1 MAHKDDGQEYLDPI
15 LTPGNLRKFV
25 ENLPG
30 KAKHQHSDYQYN
42 SDSDT
47 FEHEINELFTYTEVA
62 VQLQE
67 YRRSF
72 EKEFPANKAYQ
83 ITQLLDG
90 LEYEDQELRLQAGK
104 HVVYFALGC
113 FTTDPNETKQQRMD
127 RLLANCN
134 MLIVN
139 GAFLLF
145 FQKLQQSCNEYLVN
159 SQNNTVAVYTE
170 IDLYMTLLYLVLE
183 SQRHPSSS
191 ESSQK
196 FKHELVT
203 LEPNLTEFLLL
214 LTSKIRER
222 LPDRSFPT
230 RKTVLLLWKS
240 ILFMSGGL
248 ESIEFSAEKL
258 KASLGIPTKASVI
271 TKCTPQDV
279 LLFQQEITKKYP
291 GYAPPNLPLQ
301 EANFMT
307 IHASSSLATALGYS
321 NAIENVDLL
330 YHTLFPPKSLGNTT
344 KNKQQQQQQQ
354 HHLLQNYFPS
364 SPFVSPAFPLP
375 LSHAP
380 GSDVPHSIAEAG
392 NVYMANLHVSLSN
405 YQIIQERSKGIHHW
419 QNRYKQ
425 TDEKNA
431 ADDDDDHVQRWME
444 KLYVKMLPELQN
456 VIVVLLKLLL
466 TSVSPNTNNKRSSDS
481 SNSDASEKQDK
492 QTDSAEDAVTLEYL
506 EEVDTKR
513 NREVVS
519 KAISGLLLLL
529 LKWSKSSHVLKYEYI
544 SQLLADSGCMLLI
557 LKMIGL
563 QEVTDMVTAHTD
575 VPYYSFFDYNVNR
588 TATTDH
594 QHHCEKETTQYT
606 NRRNMYWSINFLRI
620 LQILTKHKPHR
631 IMLLVQY
638 KSAAILKRL
647 LKIAHPVLEQ
657 YVLKLLK
664 SQVPYLGRKWKSQNM
679 RIISAIY
686 LNCKTVLQDD
696 WICKISADED
706 VELGK
711 MEEQHLRIL
720 TRIYNGERYL
730 PSFLPPHD
738 EVYTETNSTP
748 SGPGFNG
755 FQSYDL
761 DESIDY
767 DCIDLEPEF
776 TDNYN
781 AWLEAEVFNIDVD
794 QEEEEDDKRP
804 TRAHLQLGSDTPI
817 PLTPYPVD
825 SIGPSFTPEELTFE
839 INKLYVQELNAEF
852 KPATPLTI
860 NSSNSNFKKP
870 DDAWDSPP
878 TPKKLTPLFRYDGNE
893 RSMTYLRPLS
903 SLQDE
908 EEQKDEQ
915 WQIQTQEE
923 LMSRLFRIEEK
934 ATEKWR
940 TTTAAVGD
948 RNNKHALYYF
958 EMFELFEQELYS
970 SSECSNT
977 ISSDEDYL
985 QDITSCDDDEGHPQR
1000 D

>member
-1 MAHKDDGQEYLDPI
+1 MTQKDNDQDYMDPI

-42 SDSDT
+42 SDSDI
-47 FEHEINELFTYTEVA
+47 FEHEINEFFTYTEVA

-72 EKEFPANKAYQ
+72 EKEFPKKKAYQ

-90 LEYEDQELRLQAGK
+90 LEYEDQELRLQTCK

-127 RLLANCN
+127 RLLANCGT
-134 MLIVN
+134 LISN

-145 FQKLQQSCNEYLVN
+145 FQKLQLSCNEYLIN
-159 SQNNTVAVYTE
+159 SQKNTVAIYTE

-183 SQRHPSSS
+183 SQRHQPSSA
-191 ESSQK
+191 SSQK
-196 FKHELVT
+196 FKQELVT
-203 LEPNLTEFLLL
+203 LEPNLTEFLFL
-214 LTSKIRER
+214 LTSKLRDR
-222 LPDRSFPT
+222 LPDKSFPT

-240 ILFMSGGL
+240 TLFISGGL
-248 ESIEFSAEKL
+248 KSIKSSAEKL
-258 KASLGIPTKASVI
+258 KSSLGIPTRASVT

-279 LLFQQEITKKYP
+279 LLFQQEIAKKYP
-291 GYAPPNLPLQ
+291 GYTPPNLPLQ
-301 EANFMT
+301 EANPMT
-307 IHASSSLATALGYS
+307 VRASPSLATALGYS
-321 NAIENVDLL
+321 NAIEHTDLL
-330 YHTLFPPKSLGNTT
+330 YHTLFPPKSLTNAT
-344 KNKQQQQQQQ
+344 KSKQQQQN
-354 HHLLQNYFPS
+354 HLLQNYFPS
-364 SPFVSPAFPLP
+364 SPYVSPAFPLP
-375 LSHAP
+375 LSHTP
-380 GSDVPHSIAEAG
+380 GSDVPHSISEAG
-392 NVYMANLHVSLSN
+392 NVCMTNLHVSLSN

-419 QNRYKQ
+419 QNRYKP
-425 TDEKNA
+425 TEDKDSI
-431 ADDDDDHVQRWME
+431 DDDDDLQRWLE
-444 KLYVKMLPELQN
+444 GLYAKMLPELQN
-456 VIVVLLKLLL
+456 IIVVLLKLLL
-466 TSVSPNTNNKRSSDS
+466 TSVSPSTNSKYNVESSSSDS
-481 SNSDASEKQDK
+481 SEKEDK
-492 QTDSAEDAVTLEYL
+492 VTDGSEDAVTLEYL

-513 NREVVS
+513 SREVMS

-557 LKMIGL
+557 LKIIGL

-575 VPYYSFFDYNVNR
+575 VPYYSFFDYNINR
-588 TATTDH
+588 MATTDH
-594 QHHCEKETTQYT
+594 HEANEKEVALHT

-620 LQILTKHKPHR
+620 LQMLTKHKPHR

-679 RIISAIY
+679 RVISAIY

-696 WICKISADED
+696 WICKTSADDD

-720 TRIYNGERYL
+720 TRIYNGERYI

-738 EVYTETNSTP
+738 EVYTDTNNTP

-755 FQSYDL
+755 FQNYDL
-761 DESIDY
+761 DASIDY

-776 TDNYN
+776 INNYST
-781 AWLEAEVFNIDVD
+781 WLETEVFNTDDD
-794 QEEEEDDKRP
+794 QEKYGENP
-804 TRAHLQLGSDTPI
+804 SVHLQLGSDTPI
-817 PLTPYPVD
+817 PSTPYPI
-825 SIGPSFTPEELTFE
+825 SSNSHHFTPEELTFE
-839 INKLYVQELNAEF
+839 INKLYVQELNAEL

-860 NSSNSNFKKP
+860 NSNSDVKKS
-870 DDAWDSPP
+870 DEAWDSPP

-893 RSMTYLRPLS
+893 RSMTYLRPS
-903 SLQDE
+903 ISLQD

-915 WQIQTQEE
+915 WQIQTWKE
-923 LMSRLFRIEEK
+923 LMSRLFLIEEK
-934 ATEKWR
+934 AAEKWLTT
-940 TTTAAVGD
+940 TTTAAIVAGD
-948 RNNKHALYYF
+948 GKKHALYHF
-958 EMFELFEQELYS
+958 QLFDRFEQELYS
-970 SSECSNT
+970 SYECSNT
-977 ISSDEDYL
+977 ISSDDDYP
-985 QDITSCDDDEGHPQR
+985 QDSTSCDDDHPQR